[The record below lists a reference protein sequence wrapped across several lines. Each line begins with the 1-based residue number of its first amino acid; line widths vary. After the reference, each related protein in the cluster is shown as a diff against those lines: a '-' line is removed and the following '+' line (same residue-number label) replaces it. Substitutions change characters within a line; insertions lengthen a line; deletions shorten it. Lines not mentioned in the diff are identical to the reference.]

1 MTREQIIEQFPEA
14 TKEQINAILN
24 INGADITREKE
35 KAIDPKELKR
45 LQEIE
50 SKYKELEDANLTDA
64 EKIARALE
72 EANNTKSE
80 FAKKTSRLEVE
91 KILVAAGLKE
101 EDYKD
106 LIDTL
111 VSEDLDKSK
120 NSANAFATLVSKQ
133 KETAVQKTK
142 EEMMDNT
149 PTPGGNGGS
158 NNDEKSEAEKIA
170 ETIGKSMAGSEST
183 KTIVDSYL

>member
-80 FAKKTSRLEVE
+80 FAKK
-91 KILVAAGLKE
+91 
-101 EDYKD
+101 
-106 LIDTL
+106 
-111 VSEDLDKSK
+111 
-120 NSANAFATLVSKQ
+120 NKQ
-133 KETAVQKTK
+133 T
-142 EEMMDNT
+142 
-149 PTPGGNGGS
+149 
-158 NNDEKSEAEKIA
+158 
-170 ETIGKSMAGSEST
+170 
-183 KTIVDSYL
+183 

>member
-1 MTREQIIEQFPEA
+1 M
-14 TKEQINAILN
+14 
-24 INGADITREKE
+24 
-35 KAIDPKELKR
+35 
-45 LQEIE
+45 
-50 SKYKELEDANLTDA
+50 
-64 EKIARALE
+64 
-72 EANNTKSE
+72 
-80 FAKKTSRLEVE
+80 E

-158 NNDEKSEAEKIA
+158 NNDEKSEAEKVA